1 MPGKGGNL
9 LSLGTRQISF
19 TLTILLMVCKSVIF
33 SILFFLVLGVSAQ
46 SKTKT
51 KAVPSWETA
60 VTKAKTDAC
69 NRLATKKMPVV
80 SGVMKLKTP
89 AQKISV
95 DVTGWNELALYTWG
109 TADGNRFDHA
119 AWANARLT
127 TTDGKTVWLSDLKPV
142 YMYSPYKA
150 PAKDKNMGG
159 RTISIGGKAYEHG
172 VMLHANGEM
181 VFDLGKKY
189 KTFEAEVGVDDGAST
204 MASVVFRVQNVA
216 GYPIVNQLKKTYP
229 AEVARVES
237 TLNVP
242 AELWITTQDASLEKA
257 AVESRMRAL
266 KDQSY
271 FRAQIAAI
279 DKKAPAAQA
288 LAYMNLLDK
297 VTRTIDL
304 QQQLEWVNLKAMRMA
319 LDDMKKMQGFDA
331 AKYEVKYKELSE
343 GLAGA
348 EKALYT
354 GEDAALADA
363 QHLLDLKREI
373 LMANPLLD
381 MDKIV
386 VTHFNLGN
394 RARSAMAGSL
404 GTPPNNWSSMYSASR
419 VGQDAEIMELSNLR
433 GDIQK
438 RTIYKPERKVN
449 IADLQMHWDGDK
461 LLFSSVDENNHWQVY
476 EVGIDGK
483 NFHQKVKVNEPDLE
497 FCDANYLPD
506 GRIIASTNIGY
517 HGVPCV
523 NGSDAVGNLSLYD
536 PKNGSFSRLTFD
548 QDGNWNPVVMNNGRV
563 MYTRWE
569 YTDLTHY
576 FSRIVMHMNPDGTE
590 NKALYGSGSFWPNS
604 TFDIK
609 PLPNSTTRFVG
620 VISGHH
626 GVVRSGRLMIFDPAK
641 SRKEEQGVVQEM
653 PFRDRKIIP
662 EVKDRLVDGV
672 WPQFLRPFPLNDNYF
687 LVSAKLSPTGLWGI
701 YLVDVFD
708 NLTCIAE
715 FEGEGMNA
723 PMPVRKVKTPPVIPD
738 RVNLNDKEATVFIQ
752 DIYEGE
758 GTKGLPKG
766 LVKELRIFAYEYA
779 YRNSPSDH
787 DAQGIQSGWD
797 IKRLLGTVPVE
808 EDGSAIFKVPA
819 NTPISIQPLDKE
831 GRALQWF
838 RSWFTPMPGETVSCV
853 GCHEDQNQ
861 IPIPKRTIASQIKP
875 HQLKTP
881 EGGVRSFTFNLEI
894 QPILDR
900 ACIACHDGEK
910 AQPNLT
916 GGRIDTMRR
925 GSNNWMVR
933 PWSKSYLAIMPYI
946 YRQGPEAEM
955 YVLKPYE
962 YHATN
967 SELVRMLTKGHHGVE
982 LTDKEWR
989 SLYNWIDFNA
999 PYNGS
1004 FDDLRK
1010 LGGHDQYERRME
1022 LMQKYNGVHVDWRKE
1037 IADYAEYLKGKG
1049 EIKPE
1054 MPAPQKEVRYKE
1066 VKAKHWPFSASEAKA
1081 RQSADNKTAK
1091 EVEVAPGVK
1100 MKFVWIPAG
1109 EFVMGSNRSEQ
1120 DCAPAFKASVKNGF
1134 WMSETEVTNEQFCAL
1149 FPEHNSRIIGQFWK
1163 DHTTAGL
1170 PANKPQQPVIRVS
1183 CDEAAA
1189 YCDKLG
1195 QKAGLK
1201 MSLPTETQWEW
1212 ACRGG
1217 SDEAFWYGT
1226 SNTDF
1231 SKFENMADAQLS
1243 DMAVQGVDPKPMSK
1257 NNPLRKYW
1265 DYIPKVSSVDDGEML
1280 TAFVGKYEGN
1290 PWGLK
1295 DMHGNVAE
1303 WTCSDYVSYPL
1314 KKEGSSD
1321 KKVVRGGSWTDRPKY
1336 CTSYTRK
1343 AFYPWQKVYN
1353 VGFRVIIED

>member
-1 MPGKGGNL
+1 MIRRL
-9 LSLGTRQISF
+9 IVIS
-19 TLTILLMVCKSVIF
+19 CC
-33 SILFFLVLGVSAQ
+33 ILFFLPLSAQ
-46 SKTKT
+46 NRTKK
-51 KAVPSWETA
+51 KAAASWEEA
-60 VTKAKTDAC
+60 VVNLKRELREGKQNGPVPVFSDVM
-69 NRLATKKMPVV
+69 RHKMPAR
-80 SGVMKLKTP
+80 L
-89 AQKISV
+89 ISM
-95 DVTGWNELALYTWG
+95 DVTGVDDLLLATWG
-109 TADGNRFDHA
+109 TADGDDWDHA
-119 AWANARLT
+119 VWANARLI
-127 TTDGKTVWLSDLKPV
+127 TTDGKEVWLDDLKWK
-142 YMYSPYKA
+142 YAKA
-150 PAKDKNMGG
+150 PYGCPILNKHFSG
-159 RTISIGGKAYEHG
+159 RKITVGGKVYDHG
-172 VMLHANGEM
+172 ILLHADGE
-181 VFDLGKKY
+181 VVYSLGKKY
-189 KTFEAEVGVDDGAST
+189 KKFEAEIGIDDGGT
-204 MASVVFRVQNVA
+204 SVSSVIFRVQ
-216 GYPIVNQLKKTYP
+216 
-229 AEVARVES
+229 
-237 TLNVP
+237 
-242 AELWITTQDASLEKA
+242 DASGKSLADRIDPKFREQVKQFALQSRTSVDLLLASPGSSIEKNILMAMIQDFPDKAYFTHKVNELESKKIDEQIYGLLQLA
-257 AVESRMRAL
+257 QLAQRTKKLEAGL
-266 KDQSY
+266 K
-271 FRAQIAAI
+271 
-279 DKKAPAAQA
+279 
-288 LAYMNLLDK
+288 
-297 VTRTIDL
+297 
-304 QQQLEWVNLKAMRMA
+304 WVNLKAMRMA
-319 LDDMKKMQGFDA
+319 FDDMKKNPAFQG
-331 AKYEVKYKELSE
+331 AKYEGTLKEIETAYPTVAKNLYRGDTVVLRQGERILAAQKEL
-343 GLAGA
+343 
-348 EKALYT
+348 
-354 GEDAALADA
+354 
-363 QHLLDLKREI
+363 LL
-373 LMANPLLD
+373 ANPLLD

-386 VTHFNLGN
+386 VTSFRLGEN
-394 RARSAMAGSL
+394 ARVSMAPAL
-404 GTPPNNWSSMYSASR
+404 GMPSNNWSSMYSAAR
-419 VGQDAEIMELSNLR
+419 VNRDAEIVELSNLR

-461 LLFSSVDENNHWQVY
+461 LLFSSIDENNHWQVY
-476 EVGIDGK
+476 EVGVDGK
-483 NFHQKVKVNEPDLE
+483 NFHQKVKVDEPDLE

-523 NGSDAVGNLSLYD
+523 NGSDAVGNLALYD
-536 PKNGSFSRLTFD
+536 PKNGSFRRLTFD

-609 PLPNSTTRFVG
+609 PLPGSTTRFVG

-626 GVVRSGRLMIFDPAK
+626 GIARSGRLMIFDPAK

-662 EVKDRLVDGV
+662 EVKDQLVDGV
-672 WPQFLRPFPLNDNYF
+672 WPQFMRPYPLNDNYY
-687 LVSAKLSPTGLWGI
+687 LVSAKLSPGSLWGI

-715 FEGEGMNA
+715 FEGEGLN
-723 PMPVRKVKTPPVIPD
+723 MPLPLVKHPTPPVIPD
-738 RVNLNDKEATVFIQ
+738 RVNLADKEATVFIQ

-875 HQLKTP
+875 HQLQTP
-881 EGGVRSFTFNLEI
+881 EGGVRSFTYELEV

-900 ACIACHDGEK
+900 TCVACHNENSKID
-910 AQPNLT
+910 LR
-916 GGRIDTMRR
+916 GGQMDTKYPRFGR
-925 GSNNWMVR
+925 Q
-933 PWSKSYLAIMPYI
+933 WSKSYLAIMPYV

-967 SELVRMLTKGHHGVE
+967 SELVRLLSKGHHGVE

-989 SLYNWIDFNA
+989 TLYNWIDFNA
-999 PYNGS
+999 PYHGAFTNISKIGN
-1004 FDDLRK
+1004 FN
-1010 LGGHDQYERRME
+1010 QYDRRME
-1022 LMQKYNGVHVDWRKE
+1022 LMQKYNDIHVDWRKE
-1037 IADYAEYLKGKG
+1037 IADYAAYLGSKGKI
-1049 EIKPE
+1049 EPVMPE
-1054 MPAPQKEVRYKE
+1054 KNTTPKYKE
-1066 VKAKHWPFSASEAKA
+1066 VKASHWPF
-1081 RQSADNKTAK
+1081 DTKTAREMQESDK
-1091 EVEVAPGVK
+1091 KAPKTVEVAPGIS
-1100 MKFVWIPAG
+1100 MKFVWVPAG
-1109 EFVMGSNRSEQ
+1109 QFVMGDNRAEK
-1120 DCAPAFKASVKNGF
+1120 DCAPAFKAAVKKGF
-1134 WMSETEVTNEQFCAL
+1134 WMAECEVTNEQFCSL

-1183 CDEAAA
+1183 CEEAMDF
-1189 YCDKLG
+1189 CKKLG
-1195 QKAGLK
+1195 QKTGLK
-1201 MSLPTETQWEW
+1201 MNLPTEMQWEW

-1217 SDEAFWYGT
+1217 SDEAFWYGKEG
-1226 SNTDF
+1226 TDF
-1231 SKFENMADAQLS
+1231 GKFENMADAQLS
-1243 DMAVQGVDPKPMSK
+1243 DMAVIGVDPKPMSK
-1257 NNPLRKYW
+1257 NSSLRPYW
-1265 DYIPKVSSVDDGEML
+1265 DYLPKDSSVDDGEML
-1280 TAFVGKYEGN
+1280 TAFVGKYQAN

-1303 WTCSDYVSYPL
+1303 WTCSDYVPYPL
-1314 KKEGSSD
+1314 KKAETSD
-1321 KKVVRGGSWTDRPKY
+1321 RKVVRGGSWTDRPKY
-1336 CTSYTRK
+1336 SASYTRK

-1353 VGFRVIIED
+1353 VGFRVIIEED